1 MVGCV
6 FVIRLFEYLDILV
19 LFLEVGGLEEDN
31 FVIWVF
37 FVVLEFQ
44 NSEVDWVYRI
54 EFQQKVCLGMDRQVR
69 ILVIVF
75 YCFLLYLQMLSKF
88 GLILNKKE

>member
-1 MVGCV
+1 MGVGIVGCV

-37 FVVLEFQ
+37 FVVLEF
-44 NSEVDWVYRI
+44 
-54 EFQQKVCLGMDRQVR
+54 
-69 ILVIVF
+69 
-75 YCFLLYLQMLSKF
+75 
-88 GLILNKKE
+88 

>member
-19 LFLEVGGLEEDN
+19 LFFEVGGLEEDN

-54 EFQQKVCLGMDRQVR
+54 EFQQKVC
-69 ILVIVF
+69 
-75 YCFLLYLQMLSKF
+75 
-88 GLILNKKE
+88 

>member
-54 EFQQKVCLGMDRQVR
+54 EFQQKVC
-69 ILVIVF
+69 
-75 YCFLLYLQMLSKF
+75 
-88 GLILNKKE
+88 